1 MCDSGTHV
9 QPTQKDGGKGSAT
22 RLGCSGAP
30 LRPGDCRP
38 AAFALTHGTALRRR
52 RRHARCSTPSA
63 ADAKHGAKSR
73 PETCIRTHSVE
84 PVRYSPAC
92 AHALTVKRPPTSP
105 QTKSLCSA
113 AVLCTS
119 RAHKNRPAPHM
130 EAKVL
135 PRAWSWSG
143 RARASR
149 PPPRSRCTY
158 RCTRPVEHRRYW
170 RGEHPGRP
178 ARAPPLVGARW
189 LTRSWTAPTTRVK
202 QPRCPLDGQTA
213 QVAPGAS
220 ISPSA
225 RQVRA

>member
-113 AVLCTS
+113 AALCTS
-119 RAHKNRPAPHM
+119 RTHKNRPAHTWRQRFCH
-130 EAKVL
+130 AHGV
-135 PRAWSWSG
+135 G
-143 RARASR
+143 RGAPARPDRR
-149 PPPRSRCTY
+149 PALDALTA
-158 RCTRPVEHRRYW
+158 V
-170 RGEHPGRP
+170 RGPSSTGATGAESTPGRP
-178 ARAPPLVGARW
+178 RARP
-189 LTRSWTAPTTRVK
+189 RSWAHVGSRGPG
-202 QPRCPLDGQTA
+202 PRPPRASSSRGALSMGRPLKWPWRLHFA
-213 QVAPGAS
+213 
-220 ISPSA
+220 PSA